1 VDALQ
6 RQASG
11 RRGRLTSHTR
21 IISLPVW
28 AWDIGC
34 ALLLVAGGWLYYSS
48 PRRKGLDNGTYFMPL
63 WGLLVFLMLGGAAY
77 VVLLCGQFGL
87 LDRFAQ

>member
-1 VDALQ
+1 
-6 RQASG
+6 
-11 RRGRLTSHTR
+11 
-21 IISLPVW
+21 
-28 AWDIGC
+28 
-34 ALLLVAGGWLYYSS
+34 
-48 PRRKGLDNGTYFMPL
+48 MPL